1 MKNIPQAL
9 RMLMD
14 EANEAEK
21 KQAEQQ
27 KIECPIVLAESK
39 KKEEQQKVV

>member
-14 EANEAEK
+14 QATESEK
-21 KQAEQQ
+21 KQNEQS
-27 KIECPIVLAESK
+27 KIECPIVLAEAK
-39 KKEEQQKVV
+39 KKEDQQKVV